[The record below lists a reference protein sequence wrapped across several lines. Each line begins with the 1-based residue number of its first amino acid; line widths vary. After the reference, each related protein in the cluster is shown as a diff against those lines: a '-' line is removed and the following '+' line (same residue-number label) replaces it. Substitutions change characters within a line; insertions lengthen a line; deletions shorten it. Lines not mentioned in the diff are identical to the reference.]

1 MNAKVSRTTPR
12 RVTRALDK
20 AQVDALRENLMALV
34 PESRARIGD
43 LVRMMRLAARCSQK
57 EYAKLCDVSPR
68 VLMAVEAGSI
78 NVHVETLEKL
88 LAPFGYRIGVV
99 RDVE

>member
-1 MNAKVSRTTPR
+1 MNAEPRRAAPR

-20 AQVDALRENLMALV
+20 GQVDALRENLMTLV

-88 LAPFGYRIGVV
+88 LGPFGYRIGVV

>member
-1 MNAKVSRTTPR
+1 MNAEPRRAAPR

-20 AQVDALRENLMALV
+20 GQVDALRENLMALV

-68 VLMAVEAGSI
+68 VLMAVEAGNT

-88 LAPFGYRIGVV
+88 LGPFGYRVGVV